1 MLVSSEPVH
10 ATRPISELRTSFR
23 HELYAHPELA
33 HAEHT
38 TADQVVAF
46 MQQFNSTDLVTAIA
60 RAGVVVTFDNG
71 VEGAR
76 CELNALPIVETGVIY
91 T

>member
-1 MLVSSEPVH
+1 M
-10 ATRPISELRTSFR
+10 SELRTSFR
-23 HELYAHPELA
+23 HELYVHPELA

-60 RAGVVVTFDNG
+60 RAGVVVSFDNG

-76 CELNALPIVETGVIY
+76 CELDALPIVETGVIY

>member
-1 MLVSSEPVH
+1 M
-10 ATRPISELRTSFR
+10 SELRTSFR

-46 MQQFNSTDLVTAIA
+46 MQQFNSTEIVTATA
-60 RAGVVVTFDNG
+60 GAGVVVTFDNG

-76 CELNALPIVETGVIY
+76 CELNALPNVETGVIY

>member
-1 MLVSSEPVH
+1 M
-10 ATRPISELRTSFR
+10 SELLTSFR
-23 HELYAHPELA
+23 HELHAHPELA
-33 HAEHT
+33 HAEHA
-38 TADQVVAF
+38 TADRVVAF
-46 MQQFNSTDLVTAIA
+46 MQQFNPTDLVTAIA

>member
-1 MLVSSEPVH
+1 
-10 ATRPISELRTSFR
+10 
-23 HELYAHPELA
+23 
-33 HAEHT
+33 
-38 TADQVVAF
+38 

-76 CELNALPIVETGVIY
+76 CELNALPIVETGVNY

>member
-1 MLVSSEPVH
+1 M
-10 ATRPISELRTSFR
+10 SELLKSFS
-23 HELYAHPELA
+23 HELQAHPEIA
-33 HAEHT
+33 DAEHAT
-38 TADQVVAF
+38 VDQVVAI
-46 MQQFNSTDLVTAIA
+46 MQQFNSTEIVTATA
-60 RAGVVVTFDNG
+60 GAGVVVTFDNG

>member
-1 MLVSSEPVH
+1 M
-10 ATRPISELRTSFR
+10 
-23 HELYAHPELA
+23 HPELA

-60 RAGVVVTFDNG
+60 RAGVVVSFDNG

-76 CELNALPIVETGVIY
+76 CELDALPIVETGVIY

>member
-1 MLVSSEPVH
+1 
-10 ATRPISELRTSFR
+10 
-23 HELYAHPELA
+23 
-33 HAEHT
+33 
-38 TADQVVAF
+38 
-46 MQQFNSTDLVTAIA
+46 MQQFNSTEIVTAIA